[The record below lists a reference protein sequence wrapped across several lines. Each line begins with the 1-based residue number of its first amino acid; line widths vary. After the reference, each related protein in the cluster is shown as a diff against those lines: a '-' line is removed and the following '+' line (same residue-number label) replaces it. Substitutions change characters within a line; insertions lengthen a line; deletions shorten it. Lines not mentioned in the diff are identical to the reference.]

1 MPGRLSD
8 EKASTLPGSISKRAR
23 ARRRAHLPRRQR
35 AMSTPAPVEAP
46 TAAFAALGDENR
58 FLILTVLSRY
68 PAGASATT
76 LAADMP
82 VTRQAVSKHLQVLS
96 HAGLVANH
104 RRGCRISATS
114 GNAEGRTSRRLQ
126 KRRRTRAP
134 SKHAAADRWA
144 TADPVGGRRG
154 PKQSA
159 QTTMPPHLDRGKAAS
174 SVMT

>member
-1 MPGRLSD
+1 
-8 EKASTLPGSISKRAR
+8 
-23 ARRRAHLPRRQR
+23 
-35 AMSTPAPVEAP
+35 MSTPAPVEAP

-104 RRGCRISATS
+104 RH
-114 GNAEGRTSRRLQ
+114 GREARYAAWLQ
-126 KRRRTRAP
+126 DLGDQWERRRQDVKTIAE
-134 SKHAAADRWA
+134 A
-144 TADPVGGRRG
+144 TTDPG
-154 PKQSA
+154 A
-159 QTTMPPHLDRGKAAS
+159 E
-174 SVMT
+174 